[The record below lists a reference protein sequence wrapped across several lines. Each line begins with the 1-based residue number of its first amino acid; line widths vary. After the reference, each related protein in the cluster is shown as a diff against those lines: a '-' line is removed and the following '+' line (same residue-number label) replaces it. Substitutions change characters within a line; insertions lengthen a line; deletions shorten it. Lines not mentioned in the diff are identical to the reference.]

1 MFKGEEE
8 REREREKLAKIGRD
22 GHRERVTE
30 KEMWSERE
38 REEEKVREGGIE
50 FHQCHLQPT
59 NCSTPPH
66 QGQHYGHHGD
76 GFTRLAGPIVEGS
89 SPN

>member
-8 REREREKLAKIGRD
+8 REREREKLAKIGKD
-22 GHRERVTE
+22 GHRESNREGDVV
-30 KEMWSERE
+30 RE
-38 REEEKVREGGIE
+38 RKREEKKVMEGIE
-50 FHQCHLQPT
+50 FHQSRLQPT
-59 NCSTPPH
+59 NRSTPPH